1 MLLIIFK
8 NNTITIAF
16 AVINCTF
23 GTDFEKLILTV
34 RKIKTNNNL
43 TLKEHMNKNLK
54 LAIMLVAASILG
66 SAATMMATSEL
77 QKKGVLTDTYV
88 MTTDGR
94 TADGDNGFVRTS
106 TRPIDLS
113 RDFTDVAEN
122 TINCVVSIKNYA
134 TPKQNMYQGDFIDP
148 FEFFFGP
155 GFGQG
160 QRQRQQQPQKS
171 EPQQRGMGSG
181 VIISPDGYIVTNN
194 HVIDG
199 AEKLEVTLN
208 DNRTFNATVVGSDE
222 KTDIALIKINAKDLH
237 AITFGN
243 SDAVKV
249 GQWCVAVGN
258 PFGFNSTVTAGI
270 ISAKARGMSD
280 SNTNNGIKAF
290 IQHDAAV
297 NPGNSGGAL
306 VNTAGE
312 LIGINTMIYSQ
323 TGNYSGVSFAVPSN
337 TVKKVIT
344 DIKQYGTVQRAV
356 LGIQYTELT
365 AEKAKEE
372 NITATAEG
380 IYVAKVTDRG
390 AAKEAGLQEGD
401 VIVKLNGARVKD
413 SGEMQ
418 EEMNKLR
425 PGDKAEVEYY
435 RDNKLKR
442 TTVTFKNDQGNTKM
456 TKQSDVMSLG
466 CAFTELSKDDKQDLA
481 ISKGLKVVGV
491 KAGKFKNAG
500 IRDGFII
507 TDINNIPVDSR
518 DDVENI
524 YNQIMRSGDVDKVM
538 FITGFYPTGKKV
550 YYAVDLSDDEQ

>member
-1 MLLIIFK
+1 M
-8 NNTITIAF
+8 
-16 AVINCTF
+16 
-23 GTDFEKLILTV
+23 
-34 RKIKTNNNL
+34 
-43 TLKEHMNKNLK
+43 KENLK
-54 LAIMLVAASILG
+54 LAMMLVAASILG

-77 QKKGVLTDTYV
+77 HKKGVISDTYV
-88 MTTDGR
+88 LTKESQPASD
-94 TADGDNGFVRTS
+94 GFVRTS
-106 TRPIDLS
+106 TRTVDMS

-122 TINCVVSIKNYA
+122 TINTVVSIKSYA
-134 TPKQNMYQGDFIDP
+134 TPQQNIYQGDFFDP

-155 GFGQG
+155 GYGNG
-160 QRQRQQQPQKS
+160 QRGRHQQQPQQKS
-171 EPQQRGMGSG
+171 DPQPRGMGSG

-208 DNRTFNATVVGSDE
+208 DNRQFNATVVGTDE

-237 AITFGN
+237 AIAFGN

-270 ISAKARGMSD
+270 ISAKARGMNTSD
-280 SNTNNGIKAF
+280 NGGIKAF

-323 TGNYSGVSFAVPSN
+323 TGNYSGCSFAVPSN

-344 DIKQYGTVQRAV
+344 DIKQFGTVQRAV

-365 AEKAKEE
+365 GEKAKEE
-372 NITATAEG
+372 KITATNEG

-435 RDNKLKR
+435 RDNKLRR

-466 CAFTELSKDDKQDLA
+466 CAFTELSREEKQDFA
-481 ISKGLKVVGV
+481 ISKGLKVVGI

-500 IRDGFII
+500 MRDGFII

-518 DDVENI
+518 DDVESI
-524 YNQIMRSGDVDKVM
+524 YNQIMRSSDSDKVM

-550 YYAVDLSDDEQ
+550 YYAVDLSDEEEQ

>member
-1 MLLIIFK
+1 MK
-8 NNTITIAF
+8 
-16 AVINCTF
+16 
-23 GTDFEKLILTV
+23 
-34 RKIKTNNNL
+34 
-43 TLKEHMNKNLK
+43 KNLK
-54 LAIMLVAASILG
+54 LAIMLVVASIMG
-66 SAATMMATSEL
+66 SAVTMMATSEL
-77 QKKGVLTDTYV
+77 QKKGVITDTY
-88 MTTDGR
+88 MLTKENKTSD
-94 TADGDNGFVRTS
+94 ADNGFVRTS
-106 TRPIDLS
+106 THPVDFS

-134 TPKQNMYQGDFIDP
+134 TPKQNYYGGDFIDP
-148 FEFFFGP
+148 FEWFFGP
-155 GFGQG
+155 GFGGGQG
-160 QRQRQQQPQKS
+160 QRQRKEQQKS
-171 EPQQRGMGSG
+171 EPQARGMGSG

-280 SNTNNGIKAF
+280 NNANNGIKAF

-372 NITATAEG
+372 KITATAEG

-413 SGEMQ
+413 SVEMQ

-435 RDNKLKR
+435 RDNKLRR

-466 CAFTELSKDDKQDLA
+466 CAFTEMSKEDKEDLA
-481 ISKGLKVVGV
+481 ITKGLKVVGV

-507 TDINNIPVDSR
+507 TDINNIPIDSR

-524 YNQIMRSGDVDKVM
+524 YNQIMRSGDSDKVM

-550 YYAVDLSDDEQ
+550 YYAVDLSDEE

>member
-1 MLLIIFK
+1 
-8 NNTITIAF
+8 
-16 AVINCTF
+16 
-23 GTDFEKLILTV
+23 
-34 RKIKTNNNL
+34 
-43 TLKEHMNKNLK
+43 MNKNLK

-466 CAFTELSKDDKQDLA
+466 CAFTELSNAEKEDLA
-481 ISKGLKVVGV
+481 ISKGLKVVGI

-550 YYAVDLSDDEQ
+550 YYAVDLSDEEQ

>member
-1 MLLIIFK
+1 MK
-8 NNTITIAF
+8 
-16 AVINCTF
+16 
-23 GTDFEKLILTV
+23 
-34 RKIKTNNNL
+34 R
-43 TLKEHMNKNLK
+43 NLK
-54 LAIMLVAASILG
+54 LAIMFVAASMMG
-66 SAATMMATSEL
+66 SALTMMATSEL
-77 QKKGVLTDTYV
+77 EKKGIITDTYV
-88 MTTDGR
+88 LTKDSKEVTNDGL
-94 TADGDNGFVRTS
+94 VQTS
-106 TRPIDLS
+106 ARAVDLS
-113 RDFTDVAEN
+113 RDFTDVAES
-122 TINCVVSIKNYA
+122 TINCVVSIKSYA
-134 TPKQNMYQGDFIDP
+134 TPRQSQDFFDP

-155 GFGQG
+155 GYGG
-160 QRQRQQQPQKS
+160 SQRGRQQQPQKS
-171 EPQQRGMGSG
+171 EPQPMGMGSG
-181 VIISPDGYIVTNN
+181 VIISNDGYIVTNN

-208 DNRTFNATVVGSDE
+208 NNRQYNATVIGTDE

-243 SDAVKV
+243 SDAVKP

-270 ISAKARGMSD
+270 ISAKARGM
-280 SNTNNGIKAF
+280 NTGDNSIKAF

-323 TGNYSGVSFAVPSN
+323 TGNYSGCSFAVPSN

-356 LGIQYTELT
+356 LGIQYAPLT
-365 AEKAKEE
+365 SEKAKEE
-372 NITATAEG
+372 NITATTEG
-380 IYVAKVTDRG
+380 IYVASVTDRG

-401 VIVKLNGARVKD
+401 VIVKLNGNPVKD
-413 SGEMQ
+413 SGELQ

-425 PGDKAEVEYY
+425 PGDKAEIEYY
-435 RDNKLKR
+435 RDNKLRR
-442 TTVTFKNDQGNTKM
+442 TTVTFKNDQGNTKI

-466 CAFTELSKDDKQDLA
+466 CAFSELSKEEKEDLA

-491 KAGKFKNAG
+491 KAGKFKKAG

-507 TDINNIPVDSR
+507 TDINNFPVDSR

-524 YNQIMRSGDVDKVM
+524 YNKIMRSGESDKVM

-550 YYAVDLSDDEQ
+550 YYAVDLSDDEED

>member
-1 MLLIIFK
+1 
-8 NNTITIAF
+8 
-16 AVINCTF
+16 
-23 GTDFEKLILTV
+23 
-34 RKIKTNNNL
+34 
-43 TLKEHMNKNLK
+43 MNKNLK
-54 LAIMLVAASILG
+54 LGIMLMAASILG
-66 SAATMMATSEL
+66 SGVTMMATSEL
-77 QKKGVLTDTYV
+77 QKKGVITDTYFSNNENS
-88 MTTDGR
+88 TSDDGFIK
-94 TADGDNGFVRTS
+94 TA
-106 TRPIDLS
+106 TRPVDLS

-122 TINCVVSIKNYA
+122 TVNCVVSITNYA
-134 TPKQNMYQGDFIDP
+134 TPQQQNMFGGDFIDP

-160 QRQRQQQPQKS
+160 QRQRQQQQPKKS
-171 EPQQRGMGSG
+171 EPQRRGMGSG

-208 DNRTFNATVVGSDE
+208 DNRTFNATVVGTDE
-222 KTDIALIKINAKDLH
+222 KTDIALLKINAKDLH

-270 ISAKARGMSD
+270 ISAKARGMNTSD
-280 SNTNNGIKAF
+280 NGGIKAF

-323 TGNYSGVSFAVPSN
+323 TGNYSGCSFAVPSN

-365 AEKAKEE
+365 GEKAKEE
-372 NITATAEG
+372 KITATNEG

-435 RDNKLKR
+435 RNNKLHR

-466 CAFTELSKDDKQDLA
+466 CAFTELSNAEKEDLA
-481 ISKGLKVVGV
+481 ISKGLKVVGI

-524 YNQIMRSGDVDKVM
+524 YNQIMRSGDADKVM

-550 YYAVDLSDDEQ
+550 YYAVDLSDDED

>member
-1 MLLIIFK
+1 MK
-8 NNTITIAF
+8 
-16 AVINCTF
+16 
-23 GTDFEKLILTV
+23 
-34 RKIKTNNNL
+34 R
-43 TLKEHMNKNLK
+43 NLK
-54 LAIMLVAASILG
+54 LVLMLVASSVLG

-77 QKKGVLTDTYV
+77 ERKGIISDTYV
-88 MTTDGR
+88 MSQESAPASEGR
-94 TADGDNGFVRTS
+94 APAV
-106 TRPIDLS
+106 TRPVDMS
-113 RDFTDVAEN
+113 RDFTDVAES
-122 TINCVVSIKNYA
+122 TINCVVSIKSYA
-134 TPKQNMYQGDFIDP
+134 TPRQNYYGGDYFDP

-155 GFGQG
+155 GYGG
-160 QRQRQQQPQKS
+160 SQRGRQQQPQKS
-171 EPQQRGMGSG
+171 EPQAMGMGSG
-181 VIISPDGYIVTNN
+181 VIISTDGYIVTNN

-208 DNRTFNATVVGSDE
+208 DNRQYNATVVGSDE

-237 AITFGN
+237 AINFGN
-243 SDAVKV
+243 SDAVKP

-270 ISAKARGMSD
+270 ISAKARGMNTSD
-280 SNTNNGIKAF
+280 NNGIKAF

-323 TGNYSGVSFAVPSN
+323 TGNYSGCSFAVPSN

-356 LGIQYTELT
+356 LGIQYTELN
-365 AEKAKEE
+365 AEKAKEK
-372 NITATAEG
+372 NITATTEG
-380 IYVAKVTDRG
+380 IYVASVTDRG

-401 VIVKLNGARVKD
+401 VIVKLNGSRVKD

-456 TKQSDVMSLG
+456 TKQSDFMSLG
-466 CAFTELSKDDKQDLA
+466 CAFTELSKADKEDLA
-481 ISKGLKVVGV
+481 ISKGLKVAGV

-524 YNQIMRSGDVDKVM
+524 YNQIMRSSDSDKVM

-550 YYAVDLSDDEQ
+550 YYAVDLSDDED

>member
-1 MLLIIFK
+1 
-8 NNTITIAF
+8 
-16 AVINCTF
+16 
-23 GTDFEKLILTV
+23 
-34 RKIKTNNNL
+34 
-43 TLKEHMNKNLK
+43 MNKNLK

-66 SAATMMATSEL
+66 SGVTMMATSEL
-77 QKKGVLTDTYV
+77 QKKGVITDTYV
-88 MTTDGR
+88 LNKENNTTD
-94 TADGDNGFVRTS
+94 DGFVKTAS
-106 TRPIDLS
+106 RPVDFS

-122 TINCVVSIKNYA
+122 TINCVVSIKSYA
-134 TPKQNMYQGDFIDP
+134 TPQQNIYQGDFFDP

-155 GFGQG
+155 GYGQG
-160 QRQRQQQPQKS
+160 QRQRKQQQQQKS
-171 EPQQRGMGSG
+171 EPQPRGMGSG
-181 VIISPDGYIVTNN
+181 VIISTDGYIVTNN

-208 DNRTFNATVVGSDE
+208 DNRQFNATVIGTDE

-270 ISAKARGMSD
+270 ISAKARGMNTSD
-280 SNTNNGIKAF
+280 NGGIKAF

-323 TGNYSGVSFAVPSN
+323 TGNYSGCSFAVPSN

-372 NITATAEG
+372 KITATSEG
-380 IYVAKVTDRG
+380 IYVANVTDRG

-401 VIVKLNGARVKD
+401 VIVKLNGSRVKD

-435 RDNKLKR
+435 RDNKLRR

-466 CAFTELSKDDKQDLA
+466 CAFNELSKEDKEDLA
-481 ISKGLKVVGV
+481 ISKGIKVIGV
-491 KAGKFKNAG
+491 KAGKFKKAG

-524 YNQIMRSGDVDKVM
+524 YNQIMRSGESDKVM

>member
-1 MLLIIFK
+1 MK
-8 NNTITIAF
+8 
-16 AVINCTF
+16 
-23 GTDFEKLILTV
+23 
-34 RKIKTNNNL
+34 
-43 TLKEHMNKNLK
+43 KNLK
-54 LAIMLVAASILG
+54 LVLMLVAASILG

-77 QKKGVLTDTYV
+77 QKKGVITDTYV
-88 MTTDGR
+88 LNKESKTT
-94 TADGDNGFVRTS
+94 DNGFVTTSGRTV
-106 TRPIDLS
+106 DLS
-113 RDFTDVAEN
+113 RDFTDVAES
-122 TINCVVSIKNYA
+122 TINSVVSIKVYA
-134 TPKQNMYQGDFIDP
+134 TPQQNYYQGGDFFDP

-160 QRQRQQQPQKS
+160 QRQRKQQQQQKS
-171 EPQQRGMGSG
+171 DPQPTGMGSG

-194 HVIDG
+194 HVING

-208 DNRTFNATVVGSDE
+208 DNRQFNATVVGTDE
-222 KTDIALIKINAKDLH
+222 KTDVALIKINAKDLH

-243 SDAVKV
+243 SDAVKP

-270 ISAKARGMSD
+270 ISAKARGMNTSD
-280 SNTNNGIKAF
+280 NGGIKAF

-323 TGNYSGVSFAVPSN
+323 TGNYSGCSFAVPSN

-372 NITATAEG
+372 KITATNEG

-401 VIVKLNGARVKD
+401 VIVKLNGSRVKD

-435 RDNKLKR
+435 RDNKLR
-442 TTVTFKNDQGNTKM
+442 HTTVTFKNDQGNTKM

-466 CAFTELSKDDKQDLA
+466 CAFTELSKEDKEDLA
-481 ISKGLKVVGV
+481 ITKGLKVVGI

-507 TDINNIPVDSR
+507 TDINNMPVDSR

-524 YNQIMRSGDVDKVM
+524 YNQIMRSSDSDKVM

-550 YYAVDLSDDEQ
+550 YYAVDLSDED

>member
-1 MLLIIFK
+1 MK
-8 NNTITIAF
+8 
-16 AVINCTF
+16 
-23 GTDFEKLILTV
+23 
-34 RKIKTNNNL
+34 
-43 TLKEHMNKNLK
+43 KNLK
-54 LAIMLVAASILG
+54 LAAMLLSASILG

-77 QKKGVLTDTYV
+77 QKKGVINDTYV
-88 MTTDGR
+88 LTKESQASD
-94 TADGDNGFVRTS
+94 DGFVKTTTRTV
-106 TRPIDLS
+106 DMS
-113 RDFTDVAEN
+113 RDFTDVAES
-122 TINCVVSIKNYA
+122 TINCVVSIKNYG
-134 TPKQNMYQGDFIDP
+134 TQSYQNDFIDP

-155 GFGQG
+155 GFGGGNG
-160 QRQRQQQPQKS
+160 QRQRKQQQKS
-171 EPQQRGMGSG
+171 EPQLRGSGSG

-208 DNRTFNATVVGSDE
+208 DNRQLNATVIGTDE

-270 ISAKARGMSD
+270 ISAKARGLAEG
-280 SNTNNGIKAF
+280 NGNNNGIKAF

-323 TGNYSGVSFAVPSN
+323 TGNYSGCSFAVPSN

-356 LGIQYTELT
+356 LGITYGELT
-365 AEKAKEE
+365 AEMAKEE
-372 NITATAEG
+372 NITATTEG
-380 IYVAKVTDRG
+380 IYVASVADRS
-390 AAKEAGLQEGD
+390 AAKEAGIKEGD
-401 VIVKLNGARVKD
+401 VIVKLNGTRVKNR
-413 SGEMQ
+413 GEMQ
-418 EEMNKLR
+418 EEMNKMR
-425 PGDKAEVEYY
+425 PGDKAEVEFY
-435 RDNKLKR
+435 RDNKLRR

-456 TKQSDVMSLG
+456 TKQSDMLTLG
-466 CAFTELSKDDKQDLA
+466 CAFNELSNDEKEDFA
-481 ISKGLKVVGV
+481 ISKGLKVSGV
-491 KAGKFKNAG
+491 KEGKFKRAG

-518 DDVENI
+518 EDVESI
-524 YNQIMRSGDVDKVM
+524 YNRIMRSGDSDKVM

-550 YYAVDLSDDEQ
+550 YYAVDLSDDEE

>member
-1 MLLIIFK
+1 
-8 NNTITIAF
+8 
-16 AVINCTF
+16 
-23 GTDFEKLILTV
+23 
-34 RKIKTNNNL
+34 
-43 TLKEHMNKNLK
+43 MNKNLK

-77 QKKGVLTDTYV
+77 QKKGVISDTYV
-88 MTTDGR
+88 LTKENKTND
-94 TADGDNGFVRTS
+94 DGFVKTS
-106 TRPIDLS
+106 SRPIDLS
-113 RDFTDVAEN
+113 NDFTDVAEN

-134 TPKQNMYQGDFIDP
+134 TQQQMYQGDFFDP
-148 FEFFFGP
+148 FEWFFGP
-155 GFGQG
+155 GYGNGNG
-160 QRQRQQQPQKS
+160 QRQRKQQQQQKS
-171 EPQQRGMGSG
+171 EPQLRGSGSG

-199 AEKLEVTLN
+199 AEKVEVTLN
-208 DNRTFNATVVGSDE
+208 DNRTFNATVVGADE

-243 SDAVKV
+243 SDAVKP

-270 ISAKARGMSD
+270 ISAKARGLGDTSR
-280 SNTNNGIKAF
+280 NNGTNSIKAF

-323 TGNYSGVSFAVPSN
+323 TGNYSGCSFAVPSN
-337 TVKKVIT
+337 TVKKVVA

-372 NITATAEG
+372 SITATNEG
-380 IYVAKVTDRG
+380 IYVASVADRG
-390 AAKEAGLQEGD
+390 AAKEAGIKEGD

-466 CAFTELSKDDKQDLA
+466 CAFTELSKEDKEDLA

-518 DDVENI
+518 DDVESI
-524 YNQIMRSGDVDKVM
+524 YNQIMRSSDSDKVM

-550 YYAVDLSDDEQ
+550 YYAVDLSDDED

>member
-1 MLLIIFK
+1 
-8 NNTITIAF
+8 
-16 AVINCTF
+16 
-23 GTDFEKLILTV
+23 
-34 RKIKTNNNL
+34 
-43 TLKEHMNKNLK
+43 MNKNFK
-54 LAIMLVAASILG
+54 LAIMLVAASIMG
-66 SAATMMATSEL
+66 SAVTMMATSEL
-77 QKKGVLTDTYV
+77 QKKGVITDTYV
-88 MTTDGR
+88 SSNDSKTTD
-94 TADGDNGFVRTS
+94 DGFVRTS
-106 TRPIDLS
+106 TRTVDMS

-122 TINCVVSIKNYA
+122 TINCVVSIKSYA
-134 TPKQNMYQGDFIDP
+134 TPQQSMYQGDFFDP

-155 GFGQG
+155 GYGQG
-160 QRQRQQQPQKS
+160 QRQRQQQQQQQS
-171 EPQQRGMGSG
+171 EPQPRGMGSG

-208 DNRTFNATVVGSDE
+208 DNRQFNATVIGTDE

-270 ISAKARGMSD
+270 ISAKARGLSEN
-280 SNTNNGIKAF
+280 SSKNNGIKAF

-323 TGNYSGVSFAVPSN
+323 TGNYSGCSFAVPSN

-365 AEKAKEE
+365 AERAKEE
-372 NITATAEG
+372 KITATNEG

-390 AAKEAGLQEGD
+390 AAKEAGIEEGD

-413 SGEMQ
+413 SGELQ

-435 RDNKLKR
+435 RNNKLR
-442 TTVTFKNDQGNTKM
+442 HTTVTFKNDQGNTKM
-456 TKQSDVMSLG
+456 TRQSDVMSLG
-466 CAFTELSKDDKQDLA
+466 CAFTELSKEDKQDLA

-507 TDINNIPVDSR
+507 TDINNFPVDSR

-524 YNQIMRSGDVDKVM
+524 YNQIMRSSDSDKVM

-550 YYAVDLSDDEQ
+550 YYAVDLSDEEDD

>member
-1 MLLIIFK
+1 MKRNF
-8 NNTITIAF
+8 
-16 AVINCTF
+16 
-23 GTDFEKLILTV
+23 
-34 RKIKTNNNL
+34 
-43 TLKEHMNKNLK
+43 K
-54 LAIMLVAASILG
+54 LAIMLVVASIMG
-66 SAATMMATSEL
+66 SAVTMMATSEL
-77 QKKGVLTDTYV
+77 QKKGVITDTYV
-88 MTTDGR
+88 LNKESNATND
-94 TADGDNGFVRTS
+94 GFVQTS
-106 TRPIDLS
+106 SRPIDMS
-113 RDFTDVAEN
+113 RDFTDVAES
-122 TINCVVSIKNYA
+122 TINCVVSIKNYG
-134 TPKQNMYQGDFIDP
+134 TPQQNFYQGDYFDP

-155 GFGQG
+155 GFGSGGNG
-160 QRQRQQQPQKS
+160 QRQRKQQQKN
-171 EPQQRGMGSG
+171 EPQLTGSG
-181 VIISPDGYIVTNN
+181 S
-194 HVIDG
+194 
-199 AEKLEVTLN
+199 
-208 DNRTFNATVVGSDE
+208 
-222 KTDIALIKINAKDLH
+222 LIKINAKDLH

-270 ISAKARGMSD
+270 ISAKARGLSE
-280 SNTNNGIKAF
+280 SSGNNNGIKAF

-323 TGNYSGVSFAVPSN
+323 TGNYSGCSFAVPSN

-356 LGIQYTELT
+356 LGIQYTELS

-372 NITATAEG
+372 NITATTEG
-380 IYVAKVTDRG
+380 IYVARVTDRG

-435 RDNKLKR
+435 RDNKLRR
-442 TTVTFKNDQGNTKM
+442 TTVTFKNDQGSTKM

-466 CAFTELSKDDKQDLA
+466 CAFTELSKDEKQDLA

-507 TDINNIPVDSR
+507 TDINNFPVDSR
-518 DDVENI
+518 DDVESI
-524 YNQIMRSGDVDKVM
+524 YNQIMRSSDSDKVM

-550 YYAVDLSDDEQ
+550 YYAVDLSDEDDE

>member
-1 MLLIIFK
+1 MK
-8 NNTITIAF
+8 
-16 AVINCTF
+16 
-23 GTDFEKLILTV
+23 
-34 RKIKTNNNL
+34 R
-43 TLKEHMNKNLK
+43 NLK
-54 LAIMLVAASILG
+54 LAIMLVAASMMG

-77 QKKGVLTDTYV
+77 QKKGVITDTYV
-88 MTTDGR
+88 LNKESD
-94 TADGDNGFVRTS
+94 AAANDGFVKTS
-106 TRPIDLS
+106 TRMVDMS
-113 RDFTDVAEN
+113 RDFTDVAES
-122 TINCVVSIKNYA
+122 TINCVVSIKSYA
-134 TPKQNMYQGDFIDP
+134 TPQQSMYQGGFIDP

-155 GFGQG
+155 GYGQG
-160 QRQRQQQPQKS
+160 QRKQQQQQKS
-171 EPQQRGMGSG
+171 EPQPRGMGSG

-208 DNRTFNATVVGSDE
+208 DNRQFNATVVGTDE

-270 ISAKARGMSD
+270 ISAKARGMNTSD
-280 SNTNNGIKAF
+280 NGGIKAF

-323 TGNYSGVSFAVPSN
+323 TGNYSGCSFAVPSN

-372 NITATAEG
+372 KITATNEG

-435 RDNKLKR
+435 RDNKLR
-442 TTVTFKNDQGNTKM
+442 HTTVTFKNDQGNTKM

-466 CAFTELSKDDKQDLA
+466 CAFTELSRDEKEDLA
-481 ISKGLKVVGV
+481 ISKGLKVVGI

-524 YNQIMRSGDVDKVM
+524 YNQIMRSGDSDKVM

-550 YYAVDLSDDEQ
+550 YYAVDLSDDED

>member
-1 MLLIIFK
+1 MK
-8 NNTITIAF
+8 
-16 AVINCTF
+16 
-23 GTDFEKLILTV
+23 
-34 RKIKTNNNL
+34 
-43 TLKEHMNKNLK
+43 KNLK
-54 LAIMLVAASILG
+54 LAIMLVVASIMG
-66 SAATMMATSEL
+66 SAVTMMATSEL
-77 QKKGVLTDTYV
+77 QKKGVITDTYV
-88 MTTDGR
+88 LTKENKTPD
-94 TADGDNGFVRTS
+94 ADNGFVRTS
-106 TRPIDLS
+106 TRTVDMS
-113 RDFTDVAEN
+113 RDFTDVAES
-122 TINCVVSIKNYA
+122 TINTVVSIKNYA
-134 TPKQNMYQGDFIDP
+134 TPKNMYQGDFFDP
-148 FEFFFGP
+148 FEWFFGP
-155 GFGQG
+155 GFGGGQG
-160 QRQRQQQPQKS
+160 QRQRKDQQQQKS
-171 EPQQRGMGSG
+171 EPQARGMGSG

-208 DNRTFNATVVGSDE
+208 DNRTFNATVVGTDE

-270 ISAKARGMSD
+270 ISAKARGLSE
-280 SNTNNGIKAF
+280 SGGNNNGIKAF

-323 TGNYSGVSFAVPSN
+323 TGNYSGCSFAVPSN

-372 NITATAEG
+372 KITATTEG

-466 CAFTELSKDDKQDLA
+466 CAFTELSKEDKQDLA

-524 YNQIMRSGDVDKVM
+524 YNQIMRSSDSDKVM

-550 YYAVDLSDDEQ
+550 YYAVDLSDED